1 MSKVSALTILALS
14 IAACSSGGNHTKI
27 SPNTPPL
34 TDQSAAAQKIE
45 ANRLI
50 LLDKAKKAGLSAQ
63 QAAAYAEANKQAT
76 DKVAQTALETLVAEK
91 AAAEKAAA
99 EKAAAEKA
107 AAKAA
112 AEKAAAEKAAAK
124 AAAEKAAAEKA
135 AAEKAA
141 AEKAAAEKAAAEK
154 AAAEKAAAEKA
165 AAEKAAAEKA
175 AAEKAAAEKAAAE
188 KIEANRLA
196 LNEKAKDAG
205 LNAEQAAA
213 YAEANKEAQAQ
224 AAQEALDS
232 IVAENTRI
240 ATKKSELTVKAQ
252 VAGLNTERAKQ
263 FSDNNVNTAE
273 TNIAKAL
280 NAEVSKAVLADKGGI
295 YAKGLTTDNQV
306 TSQSSSSQYIQTPSG
321 SRYITQT
328 KTESSLKKTYDQPYS
343 VVVGSGTKTTT
354 TDNYNGTRTSSNFG
368 LEKVAGLATLEQN
381 VPSVGK
387 AMYTGQAFSSIDN
400 NADFSYLVDF
410 DKRKGSGEITGWE
423 GEFGDIKLKEASL
436 KKVNVG
442 GKAAVGVS
450 GVWSGIT
457 DENAAELSESKGNYT
472 LGLFGPKAEEVA
484 GTATVTSVTTAGY
497 TDVKAGS
504 NYVVGFGGQ
513 KDAKALLKRQAIE
526 AGLTEKRAQ
535 AYAETNVNKA
545 TSDEAL
551 KAAVKTQADDLA
563 KLAATGTA
571 MGLTDAH
578 AKLVATAQLDA
589 PKSELKEALQN
600 AALTQATEVKIAAFG
615 NDLAQSRNGLSSKKI
630 SQDSLNNKDEY
641 SFREGYHY
649 IYQQPYSVVVGTWL
663 TTDIKDDVNQL
674 VGNPYPYNVDVAG
687 FNTQAAALPNA
698 GKATY
703 TGLGVHINDKFD
715 LTYNVDFAKRTGSGS
730 LLKAVEY
737 GGKILLD
744 EGTIAK
750 INLKGNEVIGIS
762 SSAKALNGKSGRY
775 NLGFYGT
782 EAQEIAGSLE
792 MDQGNQWKN
801 VNGKTEIG
809 LGATRGEIS
818 K

>member
-1 MSKVSALTILALS
+1 M
-14 IAACSSGGNHTKI
+14 
-27 SPNTPPL
+27 
-34 TDQSAAAQKIE
+34 
-45 ANRLI
+45 
-50 LLDKAKKAGLSAQ
+50 
-63 QAAAYAEANKQAT
+63 
-76 DKVAQTALETLVAEK
+76 
-91 AAAEKAAA
+91 
-99 EKAAAEKA
+99 
-107 AAKAA
+107 
-112 AEKAAAEKAAAK
+112 
-124 AAAEKAAAEKA
+124 
-135 AAEKAA
+135 
-141 AEKAAAEKAAAEK
+141 
-154 AAAEKAAAEKA
+154 
-165 AAEKAAAEKA
+165 
-175 AAEKAAAEKAAAE
+175 
-188 KIEANRLA
+188 
-196 LNEKAKDAG
+196 
-205 LNAEQAAA
+205 
-213 YAEANKEAQAQ
+213 
-224 AAQEALDS
+224 
-232 IVAENTRI
+232 
-240 ATKKSELTVKAQ
+240 
-252 VAGLNTERAKQ
+252 
-263 FSDNNVNTAE
+263 
-273 TNIAKAL
+273 
-280 NAEVSKAVLADKGGI
+280 
-295 YAKGLTTDNQV
+295 
-306 TSQSSSSQYIQTPSG
+306 
-321 SRYITQT
+321 
-328 KTESSLKKTYDQPYS
+328 
-343 VVVGSGTKTTT
+343 TTT

-423 GEFGDIKLKEASL
+423 GEFGDIKLKAASL

-450 GVWSGIT
+450 GVWSGSTNNI
-457 DENAAELSESKGNYT
+457 DAAELSESKDNYT

-545 TSDEAL
+545 TADEAL

-571 MGLTDAH
+571 IGLTDAH

-615 NDLAQSRNGLSSKKI
+615 NDLAQYYSGTRQINE
-630 SQDSLNNKDEY
+630 DSLNDKDQY
-641 SFREGYHY
+641 SLREGFNY
-649 IYQQPYSVVVGTWL
+649 IYQQPYSMVVGTWL

-674 VGNPYPYNVDVAG
+674 TTGASYNVDVAG
-687 FNTQAAALPNA
+687 FNTQATALPNV

-703 TGLGVHINDKFD
+703 TGIGKYPNGNTE

-730 LLKAVEY
+730 LLKAVNH
-737 GGKILLD
+737 GGKISLN
-744 EGTIAK
+744 EGKIAK
-750 INLKGNEVIGIS
+750 INLKGNDVIGIS
-762 SSAKALNGKSGRY
+762 SSATALNGTLGKY

-792 MDQGNQWKN
+792 MDQGSHWKN

>member
-1 MSKVSALTILALS
+1 
-14 IAACSSGGNHTKI
+14 
-27 SPNTPPL
+27 
-34 TDQSAAAQKIE
+34 
-45 ANRLI
+45 
-50 LLDKAKKAGLSAQ
+50 
-63 QAAAYAEANKQAT
+63 
-76 DKVAQTALETLVAEK
+76 
-91 AAAEKAAA
+91 
-99 EKAAAEKA
+99 
-107 AAKAA
+107 
-112 AEKAAAEKAAAK
+112 
-124 AAAEKAAAEKA
+124 
-135 AAEKAA
+135 
-141 AEKAAAEKAAAEK
+141 
-154 AAAEKAAAEKA
+154 
-165 AAEKAAAEKA
+165 
-175 AAEKAAAEKAAAE
+175 
-188 KIEANRLA
+188 
-196 LNEKAKDAG
+196 

-263 FSDNNVNTAE
+263 FADNNVNTAE

-280 NAEVSKAVLADKGGI
+280 NAEESKAVLADKGGV

-306 TSQSSSSQYIQTPSG
+306 TSQSSSSQYIQTPYG
-321 SRYITQT
+321 SRYTTQT
-328 KTESSLKKTYDQPYS
+328 TTESSLNKTYDQPYS
-343 VVVGSGTKTTT
+343 VVIGSGTMTTT
-354 TDNYNGTRTSSNFG
+354 TDNYNGTQTSSNFG

-423 GEFGDIKLKEASL
+423 DEFGDIKLKEASL

-545 TSDEAL
+545 TADEAL

-571 MGLTDAH
+571 IGLTDAH

-615 NDLAQSRNGLSSKKI
+615 NDLAQYYSGTRKI
-630 SQDSLNNKDEY
+630 NEDSLNDKDQY
-641 SFREGYHY
+641 SLREGFNY
-649 IYQQPYSVVVGTWL
+649 IYQQPYSMVVGTWL

-674 VGNPYPYNVDVAG
+674 TTGASYNVDVAG
-687 FNTQAAALPNA
+687 FNTQATALPNV

-703 TGLGVHINDKFD
+703 TGIGKYPGENTE

-730 LLKAVEY
+730 LLKAVNY
-737 GGKILLD
+737 GGKISLN
-744 EGTIAK
+744 EGKIAK
-750 INLKGNEVIGIS
+750 INLKGNDVIGIS
-762 SSAKALNGKSGRY
+762 SSATALNGTLGKY

-792 MDQGNQWKN
+792 MDQDSYWKN

-809 LGATRGEIS
+809 LSGTRGEIS

>member
-1 MSKVSALTILALS
+1 A
-14 IAACSSGGNHTKI
+14 
-27 SPNTPPL
+27 
-34 TDQSAAAQKIE
+34 
-45 ANRLI
+45 
-50 LLDKAKKAGLSAQ
+50 
-63 QAAAYAEANKQAT
+63 
-76 DKVAQTALETLVAEK
+76 K

-107 AAKAA
+107 
-112 AEKAAAEKAAAK
+112 AAAK

-188 KIEANRLA
+188 KAAAEKERLQKIEANRLA
-196 LNEKAKDAG
+196 LNKKAKDAG
-205 LNAEQAAA
+205 LSAEQAAA
-213 YAEANKEAQAQ
+213 YAEANKEAQAK
-224 AAQEALDS
+224 AAQEALNS

-240 ATKKSELTVKAQ
+240 ATKKSELVVKAQ

-273 TNIAKAL
+273 TSIAKAL
-280 NAEVSKAVLADKGGI
+280 NAEVSKAVLADKGGV

-321 SRYITQT
+321 SRYTTQT
-328 KTESSLKKTYDQPYS
+328 TTESSLKKTYDQPYS
-343 VVVGSGTKTTT
+343 VVIGSGTMTTT
-354 TDNYNGTRTSSNFG
+354 TDNYNGTQTSSNFG

-410 DKRKGSGEITGWE
+410 DKRNGSGEITGWE

-484 GTATVTSVTTAGY
+484 GTATVNSVTAESF

-545 TSDEAL
+545 TADEAL

-563 KLAATGTA
+563 KIVATGTA
-571 MGLTDAH
+571 IGLTDTH
-578 AKLVATAQLDA
+578 AQLVATAQLDA

-615 NDLAQSRNGLSSKKI
+615 NDLAQYYGGTRKI
-630 SQDSLNNKDEY
+630 NEDSLNDKDQY
-641 SFREGYHY
+641 SLREGWNY
-649 IYQQPYSVVVGTWL
+649 IYQQPYSMVVGTWL

-674 VGNPYPYNVDVAG
+674 TNGSTYNVDVAG
-687 FNTQAAALPNA
+687 FSTQAASLPSV

-703 TGLGVHINDKFD
+703 TGLGVYTNDRFD

-730 LLKAVEY
+730 LLKAPEY
-737 GGKILLD
+737 GGKISLD
-744 EGTIAK
+744 EGKIAK
-750 INLKGNEVIGIS
+750 INLKGNNVIGIS
-762 SSAKALNGKSGRY
+762 SSAKALNGTLGKY

-792 MDQGNQWKN
+792 MNQGSYWKN

-809 LGATRGEIS
+809 LGATRDEIS